1 MILFTYQNP
10 MIHYEYVKFKLVC
23 SVLPGCIGKY
33 SLLLGI
39 TVHELGTYFPIQP
52 GSTEHTSLN
61 FL

>member
-1 MILFTYQNP
+1 